1 MKEYI
6 LNLWDK
12 FKKKSIIFKILM
24 CLILVLYIGVLYVCF
39 AKVNVIADLPGS
51 ITNVSSVISIDSNN
65 EPGNIY
71 TVSIYSPTKMSV
83 LEYWLSSLDENSS
96 VKKGQQIQYDIFT
109 EKEYYNT
116 NVGYKNQ
123 SIQDSIIV
131 AYKSAMER
139 SFDVKL
145 EYQYEGEYLINIP
158 QNLYKTGSEDFKIGD
173 VVTKINDVEITSEE
187 VYYRELNNIFDSI
200 SYNDSTI
207 KKLCEQSQSLS
218 PNEYVE
224 KMSAVYSFLNTL
236 EQTIKVVVN
245 RNNKETELTP
255 SYKMLFYLYS
265 SLIFKG
271 SNDNYTLY
279 SIGTTRFSKYI
290 IDYDKCLPKIN
301 ISKFTTVG
309 PSGGLLQ
316 ALAVYNAITPDDIT
330 NGLRIMGTGG
340 IDLEGNAL
348 TIGGEQ
354 QKVVTANLY
363 GASVFFV
370 PEENYDS
377 AKEMYDKLDKKYYE
391 LVKVSNFNDVLKY
404 FEEKV
409 TDNE

>member
-1 MKEYI
+1 MIEI
-6 LNLWDK
+6 V
-12 FKKKSIIFKILM
+12 I
-24 CLILVLYIGVLYVCF
+24 LYVLNKYDCTIYRLRKLIEDLFF
-39 AKVNVIADLPGS
+39 AYLKTTCG
-51 ITNVSSVISIDSNN
+51 
-65 EPGNIY
+65 
-71 TVSIYSPTKMSV
+71 TVTPALKR
-83 LEYWLSSLDENSS
+83 LE
-96 VKKGQQIQYDIFT
+96 
-109 EKEYYNT
+109 
-116 NVGYKNQ
+116 
-123 SIQDSIIV
+123 
-131 AYKSAMER
+131 
-139 SFDVKL
+139 KL
-145 EYQYEGEYLINIP
+145 GC
-158 QNLYKTGSEDFKIGD
+158 
-173 VVTKINDVEITSEE
+173 V
-187 VYYRELNNIFDSI
+187 
-200 SYNDSTI
+200 
-207 KKLCEQSQSLS
+207 
-218 PNEYVE
+218 EYVE